1 MKKIKDFGNF
11 SLITSAITIIPK
23 IIYFAC
29 GEAEFQGGGLVPTV
43 GNSRWGCLLWVYV
56 GAGI

>member
-43 GNSRWGCLLWVYV
+43 GNSR
-56 GAGI
+56 